1 MVDINQ
7 FINAPKISWI
17 RRSITEDKDCFIIH
31 NKMYQ
36 FYINCLTYGSDYIKT
51 RLQKM
56 NNPFWKDTYSARRAL
71 SMAHNPSCWK
81 DFVWYSTLFGTP
93 PQHQGRKKVIF
104 YKKLVPVRCCLY

>member
-31 NKMYQ
+31 NTMYP
-36 FYINCLTYGSDYIKT
+36 FYKKCLIYGSGYIKMSLE
-51 RLQKM
+51 RI
-56 NNPFWKDTYSARRAL
+56 NNPFWKDTYSALRAL

-81 DFVWYSTLFGTP
+81 IFWVLHFGK